1 MQKVCKSS
9 ELSRRFECELYVLR
23 VIVRDDVDVD
33 PGRVL
38 SQLALKPFLEWGLAV
53 EPMGLCIDEALGEKD
68 IVRPVR
74 QRHHFEIE
82 AAVLCPCPSRL
93 NRGFLEEDIPL
104 SGSSGKIAN

>member
-1 MQKVCKSS
+1 
-9 ELSRRFECELYVLR
+9 VLR

-33 PGRVL
+33 LGRVFAE
-38 SQLALKPFLEWGLAV
+38 LALKPLLVWGLAM

-82 AAVLCPCPSRL
+82 AAGLCPCSSRL

-104 SGSSGKIAN
+104 SGSSGEIANEELHLLLLAMGTGAPLGR